1 MAALIVLALLTG
13 AALVVMLV
21 LALWNALVFPRL
33 RAGQKRNAPLVSVL
47 IPARNEADVIGAT
60 VMRLLAQNTSRFE
73 VLVLDDNS
81 TDSTAEIARQ
91 AANGDARLKVL
102 SGAPLPPGWLGKNWA
117 CAQLAEAATGD
128 WLVFTDADVR
138 WEPNA
143 LNALIAEAKVSEA
156 DVATVWPTQITQSW
170 GERLVVPLM
179 AMVILAYLPATLV
192 HRTRWAAFA
201 AANGQC
207 LAFRRRAYEAI
218 GGHAAVR
225 ASIVEDI
232 ALARLAKQRGF
243 RLRMIDGAGLVACRM
258 YTDWA
263 AVRAG
268 YAKNIIA
275 GYGDRVVFLALA
287 TVFHWLVFLWPWV
300 WLALG
305 WAFPALAGW
314 PTVPLLLVALG
325 VAVRAFTAAITRQR
339 VADALL
345 MPVSVLAMTVIAAQA
360 VWWRWHGGPQWKG
373 RTLAQGGSEREPHP
387 QPLST
392 TKSGS

>member
-1 MAALIVLALLTG
+1 MVLALLPG
-13 AALVVMLV
+13 AALVVMLALV
-21 LALWNALVFPRL
+21 LWNALVFPRL

-47 IPARNEADVIGAT
+47 IPARNEADVIAAT
-60 VMRLLAQNTSRFE
+60 VTRLLAQTAARFE

-81 TDSTAEIARQ
+81 TDGTGDIAR
-91 AANGDARLKVL
+91 AAAAGDARLKVL
-102 SGAPLPPGWLGKNWA
+102 NGAPLPSGWLGKNWA
-117 CAQLAEAATGD
+117 CAQLAEAAHGD

-138 WEPNA
+138 WEPDA
-143 LNALIAEAKVSEA
+143 LNALIAEARVNEA
-156 DVATVWPTQITQSW
+156 DVATVWPTQITETW

-179 AMVILAYLPATLV
+179 SMVILAYLPAALV
-192 HRTRWAAFA
+192 HGTPWPAFA

-207 LAFRRRAYEAI
+207 LAFRRRAYDAV

-225 ASIVEDI
+225 SSIVEDI

-243 RLRMIDGAGLVACRM
+243 RLRMIDGAGLVTCRM
-258 YTDWA
+258 YTSWA

-275 GYGDRVVFLALA
+275 GYGDSVVFLALA

-305 WAFPALAGW
+305 WAFPALEGW
-314 PTVPLLLVALG
+314 PTLPLLLVALG
-325 VAVRAFTAAITRQR
+325 VGVRGLTAAFTRQR
-339 VADALL
+339 MADALL

-360 VWWRWHGGPQWKG
+360 LWWRWHGGPQWKG
-373 RTLAQGGSEREPHP
+373 RTLA
-387 QPLST
+387 
-392 TKSGS
+392 

>member
-1 MAALIVLALLTG
+1 MAALNVLALLPG
-13 AALVVMLV
+13 AALVVMLALV
-21 LALWNALVFPRL
+21 LWNALVFPRL

-47 IPARNEADVIGAT
+47 IPARNEADVIAAT
-60 VMRLLAQNTSRFE
+60 VTRLLAQTAARFE

-81 TDSTAEIARQ
+81 TDGTGDIAR
-91 AANGDARLKVL
+91 AAAAGDARLKVL
-102 SGAPLPPGWLGKNWA
+102 NGAPLPSGWLGKNWA
-117 CAQLAEAATGD
+117 CAQLAEAAHGD

-138 WEPNA
+138 WEPDA
-143 LNALIAEAKVSEA
+143 LNALIAEARVNEA
-156 DVATVWPTQITQSW
+156 DVATVWPTQITQTW

-179 AMVILAYLPATLV
+179 SMVILAYLPAALV
-192 HRTRWAAFA
+192 HGTPWPAFA

-207 LAFRRRAYEAI
+207 LAFRRRAYDAV

-225 ASIVEDI
+225 SSIVEDI

-275 GYGDRVVFLALA
+275 GYGDSVVFLALA

-305 WAFPALAGW
+305 WAFPALEGW
-314 PTVPLLLVALG
+314 PTLPLLLVALG
-325 VAVRAFTAAITRQR
+325 VGVRGLTAAFTRQR

-345 MPVSVLAMTVIAAQA
+345 MPLSVLAMTVIAAQA
-360 VWWRWHGGPQWKG
+360 LWWRWHGGPQWKG
-373 RTLAQGGSEREPHP
+373 RTLAQGG
-387 QPLST
+387 
-392 TKSGS
+392 G